1 MRINHKSVSWYTTG
15 SVLKKIG
22 CATSLTTQTHFSY
35 DILASNP
42 NVTWTLSAMFSNLV
56 RSMTIQSKRRFPYSL
71 SSRLNLL
78 SLKYLFHLIMNNGCI
93 ILNICPACFQ
103 KSSHIQHWSSQQ
115 SSFIYQP
122 ERNTCA
128 SSALNTGSSEHHVT
142 LLLLPLMLLLF
153 VSLHPGECNS
163 RLTWRFI
170 TPLKTKK

>member
-1 MRINHKSVSWYTTG
+1 MRRNHKSVSWYTTG
-15 SVLKKIG
+15 SVLKKTG

-103 KSSHIQHWSSQQ
+103 SSHIQHWSSQQ

>member
-15 SVLKKIG
+15 SVLKKTW

-35 DILASNP
+35 DILAS
-42 NVTWTLSAMFSNLV
+42 
-56 RSMTIQSKRRFPYSL
+56 L
-71 SSRLNLL
+71 SSRLNLI

-103 KSSHIQHWSSQQ
+103 KSSQIQHWSSQQ

-128 SSALNTGSSEHHVT
+128 SSALNTGSSEHRVT